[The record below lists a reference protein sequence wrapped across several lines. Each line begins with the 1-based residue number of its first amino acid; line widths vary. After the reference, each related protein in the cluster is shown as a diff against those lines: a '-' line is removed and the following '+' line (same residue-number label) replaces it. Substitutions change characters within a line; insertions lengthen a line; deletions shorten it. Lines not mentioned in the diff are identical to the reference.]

1 MRAVYSVGVVLAGST
16 LFLVVVLLLFS
27 GRQPGLHAPLQ
38 IARAPV
44 EELTKDLAEVDALL
58 AIAERAS
65 VQQVLASHRVHLQQ
79 QIVRQTDLIKT
90 GEKMLAY
97 ATREI
102 ALEHFEHAR
111 VSLSG
116 ARSAFT
122 RASAKSNRPNPS

>member
-65 VQQVLASHRVHLQQ
+65 VQQVLASHRAHLQQ
-79 QIVRQTDLIKT
+79 QVVRQTDLIKT
-90 GEKMLAY
+90 GEKMLAS

-102 ALEHFEHAR
+102 AL
-111 VSLSG
+111 
-116 ARSAFT
+116 
-122 RASAKSNRPNPS
+122 